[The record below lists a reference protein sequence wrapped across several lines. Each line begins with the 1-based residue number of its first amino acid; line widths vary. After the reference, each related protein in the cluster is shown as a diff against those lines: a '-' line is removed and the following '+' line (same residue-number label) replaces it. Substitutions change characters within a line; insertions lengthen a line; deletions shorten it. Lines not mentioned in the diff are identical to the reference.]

1 VIHGLWY
8 RVCEHRHGEGSSSTG
23 SSRLSGPSN
32 AFPDPSQCCRQKQ
45 RASGHYPS
53 LGWPRWLFRS
63 APGRSLLLLHRWPC
77 RLPASARLTLA
88 GPPEVLAGA
97 SQQGARHIQMKVS
110 SLPCA
115 LAQHPA
121 TLIAE
126 SRPHL
131 HKRDPLPFAP
141 ADRSQHTHCRI
152 ATTTTHNCRASTPT
166 TPPPSPPRR
175 DHARYRYGVHRK

>member
-32 AFPDPSQCCRQKQ
+32 AFPDPSQCRQKQ

-53 LGWPRWLFRS
+53 LGWPRWLFRCPWSLAPPPQVALSFPGQRKVHASGPSRS
-63 APGRSLLLLHRWPC
+63 ACRSITTRRTSHR
-77 RLPASARLTLA
+77 R
-88 GPPEVLAGA
+88 
-97 SQQGARHIQMKVS
+97 IQMKLS